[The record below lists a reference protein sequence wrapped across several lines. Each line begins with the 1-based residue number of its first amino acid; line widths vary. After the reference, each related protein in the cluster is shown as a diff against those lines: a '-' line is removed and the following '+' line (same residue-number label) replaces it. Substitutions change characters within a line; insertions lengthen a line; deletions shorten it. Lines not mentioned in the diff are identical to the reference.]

1 MASNNAS
8 GIRAGRA
15 YVELGANDKL
25 SAALDNARKKIQEFG
40 DAASAVGG
48 GIQTAGLAIMAAGT
62 AIVGSLAAAGLA
74 FAKVGSE
81 LNDLSQ
87 RTGVSVEALSELQF
101 VFGQA
106 GVEAADLETAIK
118 KMQKAV
124 VEAANGSKGANELIA
139 RLGLSV
145 ADLAAMTPEEML
157 SAFADGLATVS
168 NPSERAALA
177 MELFGKSG
185 TKLLP
190 VLAQGAEG
198 LARMR
203 EFARD
208 LGLTVSTDAAQA
220 ADELDD
226 AIGEL
231 TATVR
236 ILVFQVGAALAPIF
250 LDVVN
255 VLRGVASA
263 TIEWVRNNRDAVITA
278 LAVGAALVGIGAVL
292 AGIGGG
298 LIVLGAVISG
308 TATLLGFL
316 SAAWAVVS
324 ATATAAWTAMT
335 GPVGLAVAG
344 VLAIGTALLYVTGIL
359 GQVADYFVQV
369 FTALA
374 NDLSATWG
382 GVRDA
387 LAAGDLALA
396 GEIALQGL
404 KVVWIRIL
412 NEIKGFWNTWV
423 YDLAGAFTVIE
434 ITAREIFA
442 AIVDSVVGGVL
453 SIVQALAEVTGIG
466 DEAARRLK
474 EDYDRQAAADNA
486 AREQE
491 LMDRIAALE
500 RERAAVNGANQ
511 AELDAARAELDR
523 LRKEAADARREVDV
537 QRSNPPAFEMPEF
550 EPIEL
555 KIDEP
560 KVEAIKAAGA
570 QVERVER
577 SFRSAGTFNFA
588 AAAGLVG
595 PSEQVQQRIAN
606 ATQATASN
614 TRSILDAIKG
624 GGLVWT

>member
-25 SAALDNARKKIQEFG
+25 SAALDNAKKKIQEFG

-203 EFARD
+203 EYARD

-220 ADELDD
+220 ADALDD

-236 ILVFQVGAALAPIF
+236 ILVFEVGAALAPIF
-250 LDVVN
+250 LEVVN

-298 LIVLGAVISG
+298 LIVFGAVISG

-359 GQVADYFVQV
+359 GQVADYFGQV
-369 FTALA
+369 FAALA

-486 AREQE
+486 TREQE

-500 RERAAVNGANQ
+500 RERGAVNGANQ

-537 QRSNPPAFEMPEF
+537 QRANPPAFEMPEF

-577 SFRSAGTFNFA
+577 SFRTAGTFNFA

>member
-15 YVELGANDKL
+15 YVELGANDRL
-25 SAALDNARKKIQEFG
+25 SAALDNAKKKIREFG

-62 AIVGSLAAAGLA
+62 AIVGSLAAAGLS

-106 GVEAADLETAIK
+106 GVEASDLETAVK

-190 VLAQGAEG
+190 VLSQGAEG

-203 EFARD
+203 EYARD

-220 ADELDD
+220 ADVLDD

-236 ILVFQVGAALAPIF
+236 MLVFEVGSALAPVF
-250 LDVVN
+250 LDAVT

-263 TIEWVRNNRDAVITA
+263 TIEWVRTNRDAVVTA

-292 AGIGGG
+292 AVIGGG
-298 LIVLGAVISG
+298 LVALGAVITG
-308 TATLLGFL
+308 TATVLGFL

-344 VLAIGTALLYVTGIL
+344 VLAVGTALLYVTGVL
-359 GQVADYFVQV
+359 GQVADYFGEV

-374 NDLSATWG
+374 SDLTATWG

-474 EDYDRQAAADNA
+474 QDYDRQAAADNA

-500 RERAAVNGANQ
+500 RERSAVNGANQ

-523 LRKEAADARREVDV
+523 LRKQASDARKELDV
-537 QRSNPPAFEMPEF
+537 QRANPPSFEMPEF

-555 KIDEP
+555 KVDEP

-577 SFRSAGTFNFA
+577 SFRTAGTFNFS

-595 PSEQVQQRIAN
+595 PSEQVQQKIAN

-624 GGLVWT
+624 GGLVWS

>member
-1 MASNNAS
+1 VASNNAS

-25 SAALDNARKKIQEFG
+25 SAALDNAKKKIQEFG

-203 EFARD
+203 EYARD

-220 ADELDD
+220 ADALDD

-236 ILVFQVGAALAPIF
+236 ILVFEVGAALAPIF
-250 LDVVN
+250 LDIVS

-263 TIEWVRNNRDAVITA
+263 TIEWVRNNRDAVVTA

-344 VLAIGTALLYVTGIL
+344 VLAIGTALLYITGVL
-359 GQVADYFVQV
+359 GQVADYFGRV

-577 SFRSAGTFNFA
+577 SFRTAGTFNFA

>member
-25 SAALDNARKKIQEFG
+25 SAALDNAKKKIQEFG

-48 GIQTAGLAIMAAGT
+48 GIQTAGLAILAAGT

-203 EFARD
+203 EYARD

-220 ADELDD
+220 ADALDD

-236 ILVFQVGAALAPIF
+236 ILVFEVGAALAPIF
-250 LDVVN
+250 LEVVN

-359 GQVADYFVQV
+359 GQVADYFGQV

-374 NDLSATWG
+374 IDLATTWG

-486 AREQE
+486 TREQE

-500 RERAAVNGANQ
+500 RERGAVNGANQ

-537 QRSNPPAFEMPEF
+537 QRANPPAFEMPEF

-577 SFRSAGTFNFA
+577 SFRTAGTFNFA

>member
-1 MASNNAS
+1 MATSGAS

-15 YVELGANDKL
+15 YVELGANDTL
-25 SAALDNARKKIQEFG
+25 SAALDHAKKQLTEFG
-40 DAASAVGG
+40 DAARAVGG

-62 AIVGSLAAAGLA
+62 AIVGSLAAAGLT

-81 LNDLSQ
+81 LHDLSQ
-87 RTGVSVEALSELQF
+87 RSGVSVEALSELRF
-101 VFGQA
+101 VFGQT

-118 KMQKAV
+118 KLQKAV
-124 VEAANGSKGANELIA
+124 VEAAKGSKGANELIT

-145 ADLAAMTPEEML
+145 ADLAAMTPEAML
-157 SAFADGLATVS
+157 SAFAAALAAVS

-203 EFARD
+203 AYARD

-220 ADELDD
+220 ADALDD

-231 TATVR
+231 TSTLR
-236 ILVFQVGAALAPIF
+236 ILVFEVGAALAPIF
-250 LDVVN
+250 LEIVT

-263 TIEWVRNNRDAVITA
+263 TIEWVRSNRDAIVTA

-292 AGIGGG
+292 ASIGGG
-298 LIVLGAVISG
+298 LIALGATITG

-316 SAAWAVVS
+316 STAWSLVT

-335 GPVGLAVAG
+335 GPVALTLAA
-344 VLAIGTALLYVTGIL
+344 VLAIGTALMYVTGAL
-359 GQVADYFVQV
+359 GAVADYFSQV

-374 NDLSATWG
+374 NELTATWG

-412 NEIKGFWNTWV
+412 NEIKSIWHTWV

-434 ITAREIFA
+434 ITAREIFE
-442 AIVDSVVGGVL
+442 AIVDSIVSGVIA
-453 SIVQALAEVTGIG
+453 IVQALAEVTGIG
-466 DEAARRLK
+466 DEAARRLQ
-474 EDYDRQAAADNA
+474 EDYNRQAATDNA

-500 RERAAVNGANQ
+500 HERSSVTSANQ
-511 AELDAARAELDR
+511 AELDAARAALDR
-523 LRKEAADARREVDV
+523 LRKEAADARRAVDA
-537 QRSNPPAFEMPEF
+537 RRANPPLIEPPES

-555 KIDEP
+555 TINEP
-560 KVEAIKAAGA
+560 KIEAIKAASA
-570 QVERVER
+570 QVERVEQ
-577 SFRSAGTFNFA
+577 SFRTAGTFNFA
-588 AAAGLVG
+588 AAAGLLG
-595 PSEQVQQRIAN
+595 PSEQVQQKIAN
-606 ATQATASN
+606 ATQATARN

-624 GGLVWT
+624 GGLLWS

>member
-25 SAALDNARKKIQEFG
+25 SAALDNAKKKIQEFG

-48 GIQTAGLAIMAAGT
+48 GIQTAGLAILAAGT

-124 VEAANGSKGANELIA
+124 VEAAKGSKGANELIA

-203 EFARD
+203 EYARD

-220 ADELDD
+220 ADALDD

-236 ILVFQVGAALAPIF
+236 ILVFEVGAALF
-250 LDVVN
+250 LN
-255 VLRGVASA
+255 
-263 TIEWVRNNRDAVITA
+263 
-278 LAVGAALVGIGAVL
+278 
-292 AGIGGG
+292 
-298 LIVLGAVISG
+298 
-308 TATLLGFL
+308 
-316 SAAWAVVS
+316 
-324 ATATAAWTAMT
+324 
-335 GPVGLAVAG
+335 
-344 VLAIGTALLYVTGIL
+344 
-359 GQVADYFVQV
+359 
-369 FTALA
+369 
-374 NDLSATWG
+374 
-382 GVRDA
+382 
-387 LAAGDLALA
+387 
-396 GEIALQGL
+396 
-404 KVVWIRIL
+404 
-412 NEIKGFWNTWV
+412 
-423 YDLAGAFTVIE
+423 
-434 ITAREIFA
+434 
-442 AIVDSVVGGVL
+442 
-453 SIVQALAEVTGIG
+453 
-466 DEAARRLK
+466 
-474 EDYDRQAAADNA
+474 
-486 AREQE
+486 
-491 LMDRIAALE
+491 
-500 RERAAVNGANQ
+500 
-511 AELDAARAELDR
+511 
-523 LRKEAADARREVDV
+523 
-537 QRSNPPAFEMPEF
+537 
-550 EPIEL
+550 
-555 KIDEP
+555 
-560 KVEAIKAAGA
+560 
-570 QVERVER
+570 
-577 SFRSAGTFNFA
+577 
-588 AAAGLVG
+588 
-595 PSEQVQQRIAN
+595 
-606 ATQATASN
+606 
-614 TRSILDAIKG
+614 
-624 GGLVWT
+624 

>member
-25 SAALDNARKKIQEFG
+25 SAALDNAKKKIQEFG

-124 VEAANGSKGANELIA
+124 VEAANGSRGANELIA

-203 EFARD
+203 EYARD

-220 ADELDD
+220 ADALDD

-236 ILVFQVGAALAPIF
+236 ILVFEVGAALAPIF
-250 LDVVN
+250 LEVVN

-298 LIVLGAVISG
+298 LIVFGAVISG

-359 GQVADYFVQV
+359 GQVADYFGQV
-369 FTALA
+369 FAALA

-486 AREQE
+486 TREQE

-500 RERAAVNGANQ
+500 RERGAVNGANQ

-537 QRSNPPAFEMPEF
+537 QRANPPAFEMPEF

-577 SFRSAGTFNFA
+577 SFRTAGTFNFA